1 MAISEALLGKRV
13 YIRRDGEDDGFDGV
27 ITDVKDNFVFVAVA
41 DPNNEVEGIWV
52 NISLQREIQVYTN
65 SSH

>member
-1 MAISEALLGKRV
+1 MAVSDALLGKRV

-27 ITDVKDNFVFVAVA
+27 VTDVKDSFVFVSVA
-41 DPNNEVEGIWV
+41 DPKNEVEGIWV
-52 NISLQREIQVYTN
+52 NITMQREIQVYTS

>member
-1 MAISEALLGKRV
+1 MAVSDALLGKRV

-27 ITDVKDNFVFVAVA
+27 VTDAKDNFIFVSVA
-41 DPNNEVEGIWV
+41 DPKNEVEGIWV
-52 NISLQREIQVYTN
+52 NVSLQREIQVYTS

>member
-1 MAISEALLGKRV
+1 MAVGDALLGKRV

-27 ITDVKDNFVFVAVA
+27 VTETKDNFIFVSVA
-41 DPNNEVEGIWV
+41 DPKNEVEGIWV
-52 NISLQREIQVYTN
+52 NVNMQREIQVYTS